1 MINRLATHLAKIERG
16 NCPLVVGVTGI
27 DASGKSSMTTL
38 LEKELVRLG
47 CLLQVI
53 RLDDF
58 HRPRIDRYREGI
70 SEPEKYYEQSFDLD
84 RLSNEVLRPIRNEG
98 RLEASLV
105 CLNLL
110 EDTWSAERNYSVNED
125 SIVLLEGVFLFR
137 PELSHYVDLMIFL
150 RVDEGVA
157 INRELTRDA
166 SALGDDVLRRF
177 QTKYLPAQ
185 RTYLAEYPS
194 ERNADI
200 ILDNNDW
207 NNPLIIK
214 WPH

>member
-1 MINRLATHLAKIERG
+1 MINRLATHVAEYGREDG
-16 NCPLVVGVTGI
+16 PLVVGVTGI
-27 DASGKSSMTTL
+27 DASGKSSMTTM
-38 LEKELVRLG
+38 LEQELTKLG
-47 CLLQVI
+47 RAVQVI

-70 SEPEKYYEQSFDLD
+70 SEPEKYYEQSFDLE
-84 RLSNEVLRPIRNEG
+84 RLSKEVLHPIRDEG
-98 RLEASLV
+98 ELEMNLV
-105 CLNLL
+105 CLDVV
-110 EDTWSAERNYSVNED
+110 EDTWSVDRHYSVNED
-125 SIVLLEGVFLFR
+125 SIVLLDGVFLFR

-157 INRELTRDA
+157 IDRGLARDS
-166 SALGDDVLRRF
+166 SALSEDILRRY

-185 RTYLAEYPS
+185 RTYLAAYPS

-200 ILDNNDW
+200 IIDNNDW
-207 NNPLIIK
+207 NDPLIIK

>member
-1 MINRLATHLAKIERG
+1 MINRLATHVAEFGREDG
-16 NCPLVVGVTGI
+16 PLVVGVTGI

-38 LEKELVRLG
+38 LEQELVQLG
-47 CLLQVI
+47 RPVQII

-58 HRPRIDRYREGI
+58 HRPRVDRYREGI
-70 SEPEKYYEQSFDLD
+70 SEPEKYYEQSFDLE
-84 RLSNEVLRPIRNEG
+84 RLSNEVLRPIRDEG
-98 RLEASLV
+98 GLEKRLV
-105 CLNLL
+105 CLDLL
-110 EDTWSAERNYSVNED
+110 EDTWSAERHYSVKEN
-125 SIVLLEGVFLFR
+125 SIVLLDGVFLFR

-157 INRELTRDA
+157 IDRALARDL
-166 SALGDDVLRRF
+166 SALSEDILRRY

-194 ERNADI
+194 ELNADI